1 MKNRIATLALA
12 TMLQASFFCAAQTQ
26 PAPAQYPSMAPLAS
40 YMMSEASEIALA
52 RTAAPPSISDAADV
66 MVLRKDGYATVAK
79 GTNGFVCIV
88 ERGWAKP
95 TDDPEFWSP
104 KISAPNCFNEAAAKT
119 FLPIY
124 LMKTKLALAGKPKAE
139 ILSASL
145 SALETKQLPPL
156 APGAMCYMLSKEQ
169 YLADGDNPNWHPHL
183 MFFLQGNAEKSW
195 GANLPGSPIMAGD
208 DPQERV
214 TIFFILSPKWSDGT
228 AAPPSKH

>member
-1 MKNRIATLALA
+1 MNRNRITTLALA
-12 TMLQASFFCAAQTQ
+12 AMLHVSFFCVAQTQ

-52 RTAAPPSISDAADV
+52 RSAAPAALSDAADV

-104 KISAPNCFNEAAAKT
+104 KIIAPNCFNEAAAKT
-119 FLPIY
+119 FLLIY
-124 LMKTKLALAGKPKAE
+124 LMKTKLALVGKSKAE

-145 SALETKQLPPL
+145 SALENKQLPPL
-156 APGAMCYMLSKEQ
+156 APGAMCYMLSKQQ
-169 YLADGDNPNWHPHL
+169 YLADDGGNWHPHL
-183 MFFLQGNAEKSW
+183 MFFLPGNAEKSW

-208 DPQERV
+208 DPQEHA
-214 TIFFILSPKWSDGT
+214 TIFFIMSPKWSDGT
-228 AAPPSKH
+228 AAPPSAH